1 LHKEK
6 ENERRMNMRT
16 RAQYIERLGK
26 MNRNLYCNG
35 EKIDRLDERHEGAI
49 NVMGLTFDAAWDP
62 ASRDLC
68 TATSHITGETI
79 NRFNH
84 IHQNTEDLHKKQDM
98 TRYLCNK
105 VGQCIQR
112 CMGIDAANAIH
123 AVSYEAQKSPQA
135 KTAYHDN
142 WLKWLKRFQT
152 EDLVACCAQTDVK
165 GERLKRPSEQTDPDM
180 YVHVVEERSDGIIV
194 RGSKVHISEA
204 SIADEILVVP
214 TRALK
219 KGEEAYA
226 VCFAVP
232 GDYEGVKQIVHF
244 HNARKRDHFQ
254 RGIEYGYTDS
264 YVIFDDCFVPWERV
278 FLCGETLHGSVAAL
292 LFALFHRHS
301 YSGCKPAMLDFVI
314 GLAALAAEINGIE
327 KTPHVRKMLAELI
340 MTGELG
346 YAAGYTAS
354 ALGKPEVYMPGV
366 GFVPYGPGSYI
377 PNSIYANVGRCLTGE
392 AVFHEQEILCNIAGG
407 LPATFPYEK
416 DLINP
421 ETKGLLEKY
430 LKRNPNIPIEEQIKF
445 WLTFIDFGLSG
456 SAGSMMYGAYHGGG
470 SPIME
475 QIAITSQYD
484 IEAKKDIVRAIAG
497 MKPRQK
503 K

>member
-1 LHKEK
+1 
-6 ENERRMNMRT
+6 MRT
-16 RAQYIERLGK
+16 REQYRTQLGK
-26 MNRNLYCNG
+26 MNRNLYSNG
-35 EKIDRLDERHEGAI
+35 EKIDRLDERQEGAI

-62 ASRDLC
+62 ASKDLC
-68 TATSHITGETI
+68 TATSHISGEII

-98 TRYLCNK
+98 TRFMCNK

-112 CMGIDAANAIH
+112 CMGIDAANAIN
-123 AVSYEAQKSPQA
+123 AVSYEVQKLPSA
-135 KTAYHDN
+135 KTTYYDN
-142 WLKWLKRFQT
+142 WLKWLERFQK
-152 EDLVACCAQTDVK
+152 EDLVGCCAQTDVK

-180 YVHVVEERSDGIIV
+180 YVRVVEERSDGVII

-219 KGEEAYA
+219 QGEEAYA
-226 VCFAVP
+226 ISFAVP
-232 GDYEGVKQIVHF
+232 GDHEGVKQVVHF
-244 HNARKRDHFQ
+244 HNPRKRDHYQ

-264 YVIFDDCFVPWERV
+264 YVIFDDCFVPWDRV
-278 FLCGETLHGSVAAL
+278 FLCGETLYGGAAAL

-314 GLAALAAEINGIE
+314 GMAALAAEINGIE
-327 KTPHVRKMLAELI
+327 KTPHVREMLAELI

-354 ALGKPEVYMPGV
+354 SMGKSEIYMPGV
-366 GFVPYGPGSYI
+366 GLVPFGPGSCI
-377 PNSIYANVGRCLTGE
+377 PNSIYCNVGRCLTGE

-407 LPATFPYEK
+407 IPATFPYEK
-416 DLINP
+416 DLTNP
-421 ETKGLLEKY
+421 ETKALLEKY
-430 LKRNPNIPIEEQIKF
+430 ISRNPKIPIEEQVKF
-445 WLTFIDFGLSG
+445 WLGYIDFALS
-456 SAGSMMYGAYHGGG
+456 SSTGSMSYGAYHGGG

-475 QIAITSQYD
+475 QIAITAQYD
-484 IEAKKDIVRAIAG
+484 IESKKELVRKIAG
-497 MKPRQK
+497 MKTK
-503 K
+503 S